1 MTDSHSVSHSFVMQ
15 IYLHYLP
22 LKNSRETKADLGLK
36 NGARWFTYWKG
47 RMVVMA
53 DITAM

>member
-22 LKNSRETKADLGLK
+22 LKNGRETKADLGLK